1 MNNGAIKVFS
11 LFPQTPVTPEN
22 ETEKKPQ
29 QLLAASCSGGAR
41 ARARV
46 REELAE
52 YYCDCFGRRN
62 CAPSI
67 RRQIDEALEAG
78 MEPQTIAMAMDCATE
93 AEYPSWAY
101 AAAVI
106 RNCIAEGALTP
117 EAYRARSAK
126 HRAGR
131 KTGGR
136 KPSWERS
143 YQEGELDYLFDAS
156 KKYDD

>member
-1 MNNGAIKVFS
+1 MSNTARVFP
-11 LFPQTPVTPEN
+11 FPHTPILQEN
-22 ETEKKPQ
+22 ETEKQ

-41 ARARV
+41 ARAR
-46 REELAE
+46 EALAE

-67 RRQIDEALEAG
+67 RRQIADAIEAG
-78 MEPQTIAMAMDCATE
+78 MEPQTIAMAMDCAAE

-101 AAAVI
+101 AAAVL

-117 EAYRARSAK
+117 EAFRARSAK
-126 HRAGR
+126 HKAGR
-131 KTGGR
+131 KTGGK

-143 YQEGELDYLFDAS
+143 YQEGELDYLFDAV
-156 KKYDD
+156 KRYDED

>member
-1 MNNGAIKVFS
+1 MNNNALKIYP
-11 LFPQTPVTPEN
+11 FPHTPNPEN
-22 ETEKKPQ
+22 ETEKQKQ
-29 QLLAASCSGGAR
+29 QLAASCSGGAR
-41 ARARV
+41 ARA

-67 RRQIDEALEAG
+67 RRQIDEALSAG
-78 MEPQTIAMAMDCATE
+78 MEPQTIALAMDCAAE
-93 AEYPSWAY
+93 AEWPSWAY
-101 AAAVI
+101 AAAVM

-117 EAYRARSAK
+117 EAFRARSSR

-131 KTGGR
+131 KTGGQR
-136 KPSWERS
+136 YQQRE